1 MNQNLKYIFSIGMI
15 DLSYSIIHAF
25 LIHILNKLQWAL
37 IKSKVTRVCNRKAEL
52 CLMWFQ
58 LCWVE
63 I

>member
-1 MNQNLKYIFSIGMI
+1 MI

-37 IKSKVTRVCNRKAEL
+37 IKSKVIRVCNRKAEL